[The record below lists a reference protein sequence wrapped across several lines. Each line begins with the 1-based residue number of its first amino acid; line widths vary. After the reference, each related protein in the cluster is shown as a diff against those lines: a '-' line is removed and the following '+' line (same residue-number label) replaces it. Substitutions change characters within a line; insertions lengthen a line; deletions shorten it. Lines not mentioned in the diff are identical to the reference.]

1 MANFI
6 DQLMSAWQAAPSFGT
21 APIPGNPALGVPGG
35 PGSPSGPP
43 GMRDPTALQD
53 TPARKMLMDAI
64 AKAKAAGGAMGTV
77 GNVASNA
84 ERISQAIG
92 PAPSPAGSAQAAPG
106 PAPLPSVP
114 GVSIGQGPMQ
124 QAPLQALS
132 NLMPPSG
139 PPAAPAAPGS
149 VPPIP
154 MPKRFAEPIAPPA
167 PAVGAWQTEVKKPET
182 GGITAGN
189 VQQFLRDW
197 AAGAAGNTKSPVG
210 AFFTGAHGSFES
222 QAGREKTAAATEEK
236 TFQRGLKTSQER
248 RSEAKAKREARESD
262 IKMQKLQAEIK
273 KLVDPALGLKER
285 GEILTR
291 AMKYYN
297 GLKDAPIDEEQKRKL
312 LKDFVKQDETYMQKG
327 ALPTF
332 GAADEP
338 VKVSTPDEAMKLAP
352 GTKFITPDGKVKVR

>member
-1 MANFI
+1 
-6 DQLMSAWQAAPSFGT
+6 
-21 APIPGNPALGVPGG
+21 
-35 PGSPSGPP
+35 
-43 GMRDPTALQD
+43 MRDPGALQD
-53 TPARKMLMDAI
+53 TPARKILMDAI
-64 AKAKAAGGAMGTV
+64 AKAKAASGGMGTV

-84 ERISQAIG
+84 ERISQAIN
-92 PAPSPAGSAQAAPG
+92 PAPPPAGSAQAAPAPAG
-106 PAPLPSVP
+106 PAPFPTVP
-114 GVSIGQGPMQ
+114 GVSIGQGAP

-139 PPAAPAAPGS
+139 PPAAPTAPGS

-182 GGITAGN
+182 GITAGN

-222 QAGREKTAAATEEK
+222 QAGREREAKKTAAATEER
-236 TFQRGLKTSQER
+236 TFERGLKTSQER

-262 IKMQKLQAEIK
+262 IKMSKLQAEIK

-297 GLKDAPIDEEQKRKL
+297 GLKDAPIDEGEKRKL
-312 LKDFVKQDETYMQKG
+312 LKDFVKQDETYMQEG
-327 ALPTF
+327 TLPTF
-332 GAADEP
+332 GATGEP

-352 GTKFITPDGKVKVR
+352 GTKCITPDGKVKVR